1 MEKLWLKLR
10 DQGSAF
16 ADIANGITIAGKQV
30 KEVPQTRQVAR
41 ALAAGALV
49 HATPDEIDEAKA
61 ALPVEAPVEEVTDP
75 AAEEGA
81 GEGAEEPGEENAPA
95 PLDYN
100 TLGVDALRAECDR
113 LGIAY
118 TPQAKR
124 ADLLKLL
131 TEQAA

>member
-16 ADIANGITIAGKQV
+16 ADIANGITLAGTQV
-30 KEVPQTRQVAR
+30 KEVLQTRQVAR

-49 HATPDEIDEAKA
+49 HATPDEIAAAQA
-61 ALPVEAPVEEVTDP
+61 ALPAEAPVEEVTAP
-75 AAEEGA
+75 AAEEGT
-81 GEGAEEPGEENAPA
+81 EETGEEQASA